1 MSPNG
6 YHTHIDCCL
15 LSRSMSSSIHVGMHP
30 LPFLSSL
37 LSCLSF
43 SFNYSCDLSCSEKPF
58 MMHRRIQFLN
68 SYQQVSVVYCKNV
81 LCISC
86 ELKGQPNDHICIYIE
101 SYLSVG
107 SHVWCIRL
115 CWLKKYAQRPT
126 WNSSINKKY
135 CSTDFFL
142 LFTDPFYNTKRSHGL
157 SWARRVAAP
166 LPASQD

>member
-1 MSPNG
+1 MQLTVHGSGQNFDTSCFGMLLRQLNTDETEGLVMSPNG

-43 SFNYSCDLSCSEKPF
+43 SFNYSCDLFCSEKPF

-68 SYQQVSVVYCKNV
+68 SNQQVSVVYCKNV
-81 LCISC
+81 LCILC

-101 SYLSVG
+101 SYLSIG
-107 SHVWCIRL
+107 SHV
-115 CWLKKYAQRPT
+115 
-126 WNSSINKKY
+126 
-135 CSTDFFL
+135 
-142 LFTDPFYNTKRSHGL
+142 
-157 SWARRVAAP
+157 
-166 LPASQD
+166 